1 MYTIITGVNGFIGS
15 NLLARLKNSEIITV
29 SRKDPKNL
37 ALFRG
42 KKEVS
47 YRELQN
53 HEVKLVHLATYFS
66 KEQKD
71 IEKIKSA
78 NIDFG
83 VNLLDVVANLNI
95 KKIIYT
101 NTMYSYYED
110 DSIRELYY
118 TKTKNEFSNIISD
131 FSRSRN
137 VAYDEI
143 FLDNTFGLSD
153 KRKKVIPIIAN
164 HIKNSLGN
172 PIQNS
177 KNNINLMH
185 VNDVVER
192 IKISIDN
199 DLNYLTSFVGRK
211 SINLTSI
218 YLFLNNFFNGNQTID
233 SPLLYV
239 DNSYLEGSPEINYLN
254 IDVEGIEKKL
264 IEYIKLWK

>member
-1 MYTIITGVNGFIGS
+1 MYN
-15 NLLARLKNSEIITV
+15 
-29 SRKDPKNL
+29 
-37 ALFRG
+37 
-42 KKEVS
+42 
-47 YRELQN
+47 
-53 HEVKLVHLATYFS
+53 
-66 KEQKD
+66 
-71 IEKIKSA
+71 
-78 NIDFG
+78 
-83 VNLLDVVANLNI
+83 
-95 KKIIYT
+95 
-101 NTMYSYYED
+101 YYED

-153 KRKKVIPIIAN
+153 KRKKIIPIIAN

-218 YLFLNNFFNGNQTID
+218 YLFLNNFFNGNQTVD

-239 DNSYLEGSPEINYLN
+239 DNNYLDGSPEINYLN

-264 IEYIKLWK
+264 IEYIELWK